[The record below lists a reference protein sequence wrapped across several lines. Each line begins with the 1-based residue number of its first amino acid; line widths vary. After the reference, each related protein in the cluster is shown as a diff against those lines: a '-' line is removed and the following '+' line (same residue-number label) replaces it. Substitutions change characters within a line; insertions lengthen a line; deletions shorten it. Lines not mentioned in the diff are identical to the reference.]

1 MAVHQGHHLNRSG
14 SHVKFK
20 YRPPRAAPRGTA
32 ALLCLGVAC
41 VHQGAQAQSN
51 PRTPIQHVI
60 VVVGENRT
68 FDNLYGVYQPQRG
81 QTVSNLLSR
90 GIVNAQGLPG
100 PNFALARQATAQ
112 QSGAYSPTPP
122 RDGSYAK
129 LPAPHALGAA
139 GQGSHGPDAR
149 IAGPLPNG
157 PYQITRHVSY
167 GAHTGDP
174 VHRFFQMWQQLDGG
188 ANDLFVWTSETAAAG
203 PSTGPSREPPQG
215 SFQGGIAMGY
225 YNMAQGDA
233 PYFKHLADHYALA
246 DNYHQSVMGGT
257 TANYFSL
264 ATADMASYNEAGK
277 LAVPPAKR
285 IENPDTRPGANNWW
299 VEDGYD
305 GGTYVNCADATQPGV
320 AGIRRF
326 LASLPYRA
334 FNDGNCEPGAYYMVN
349 NLDPGYSAT
358 GKALE
363 IKPNS
368 FLVPPQTMPH
378 IGDAL
383 SAAGVSWKWY
393 SGGRNHGDDANGE
406 YCKTCDAL
414 TQFRSTMTGPD
425 LEKLQDL
432 SQFYVD
438 VRGQAAGFPAF
449 SVIAP
454 YDSVSGHP
462 GYSLQPSF
470 EFLVKDVVEH
480 VQRNPALWKNTVVLV
495 TFDEGGG
502 YYDSGYSQFIDFFG
516 DGTRVP
522 MVAVSPFARRGHV
535 DHTYYDHASILK
547 FVERNWG
554 LAPLSSRSRDNLPN
568 PVHSAQQPYVPLN
581 RPAVGDLMNLFDFS
595 KGKTP

>member
-1 MAVHQGHHLNRSG
+1 MHGM
-14 SHVKFK
+14 
-20 YRPPRAAPRGTA
+20 PRTLVF
-32 ALLCLGVAC
+32 ALLAAGSTAW
-41 VHQGAQAQSN
+41 AQPAA
-51 PRTPIQHVI
+51 RTPIEHVI

-68 FDNLYGVYQPQRG
+68 FDNLYATYQPRRG
-81 QTVSNLLSR
+81 QTVSNLLSQ
-90 GIVNAQGLPG
+90 GIVTAQGQPG

-112 QSGAYSPTPP
+112 QLGDYTPTPE
-122 RDGSYAK
+122 RDGHYAQ
-129 LPAPHALGAA
+129 LPPPHALGAA
-139 GQGSHGPDAR
+139 GQGHRGADLR
-149 IAGPLPNG
+149 VAGPLPNG

-188 ANDLFVWTSETAAAG
+188 QGDLFVWTSETAAAG
-203 PSTGPSREPPQG
+203 PSTGHPAGPPKG
-215 SFQGGIAMGY
+215 TFQGGIAMGY

-233 PYFKHLADHYALA
+233 PYFKHLADRYALA

-264 ATADMASYNEAGK
+264 ATADMAVYNEAGV

-285 IENPDTRPGANNWW
+285 ITNPNTRPGTNNWW

-305 GGTYVNCADATQPGV
+305 GGTYVNCADAAQPGV
-320 AGIRRF
+320 AGIRQL

-334 FNDGNCEPGAYYMVN
+334 FNDGNCASGAWYMVN
-349 NLDPGYSAT
+349 NLDPAYTAT
-358 GKALE
+358 GQLQE
-363 IKPNS
+363 IKPES
-368 FLVPPQTMPH
+368 FLVPPQTLPH

-393 SGGRNHGDDANGE
+393 SGGRNHGDDANNE
-406 YCKTCDAL
+406 YCKTCDPL
-414 TQFRSTMTGPD
+414 TQFTSTMTGPD
-425 LEKLQDL
+425 RHKLQDL
-432 SQFYVD
+432 GQFYVD
-438 VRGQAAGFPAF
+438 VRGEASAFPAF

-454 YDSVSGHP
+454 YDSISGHP

-470 EFLVKDVVEH
+470 EYLVKDVVTH
-480 VQRNPALWKNTVVLV
+480 VQRNPALWKHTVVLV

-502 YYDSGYSQFIDFFG
+502 YYDSGYTQFIDFFG

-547 FVERNWG
+547 FVQRNWG
-554 LAPLSSRSRDNLPN
+554 LAPLSHRSRDNLPN
-568 PVHSAQQPYVPLN
+568 PVHAKANPYVPLN

-595 KGKTP
+595 KGKAP

>member
-1 MAVHQGHHLNRSG
+1 ML
-14 SHVKFK
+14 HVL
-20 YRPPRAAPRGTA
+20 RPLVFASAPLFALGWLQVAAA
-32 ALLCLGVAC
+32 GVA
-41 VHQGAQAQSN
+41 
-51 PRTPIQHVI
+51 PRTPIKHVI

-90 GIVNAQGLPG
+90 GIVTTHGLPG
-100 PNFALARQATAQ
+100 PNFKLARQATAW
-112 QSGAYSPTPP
+112 QSGDYSPTPP
-122 RDGSYAK
+122 QDGVYAE

-139 GQGSHGPDAR
+139 GQGSRGPDQR
-149 IAGPLPNG
+149 VAGPLPNG

-174 VHRFFQMWQQLDGG
+174 VHRFFQMWQQMDGG
-188 ANDLFVWTSETAAAG
+188 KNDLFVWTSETAGAG
-203 PSTGPSREPPQG
+203 PSTGPSREPPKG
-215 SFQGGIAMGY
+215 TFQGGIAMGF
-225 YNMAQGDA
+225 YNMARGDA
-233 PYFKHLADHYALA
+233 PYFKHLADRYALA

-264 ATADMASYNEAGK
+264 ATADMATYNEAGH

-285 IENPDTRPGANNWW
+285 IESPNTQPGTNNWW
-299 VEDGYD
+299 LEDGYD

-320 AGIRRF
+320 AGIRRL
-326 LASLPYRA
+326 LAGLPYRS

-363 IKPNS
+363 IKPDS

-425 LEKLQDL
+425 RDKLQDL

-438 VRGQAAGFPAF
+438 VRGHATSFPAF

-454 YDSVSGHP
+454 YDSISGHP

-470 EFLVKDVVEH
+470 EYLVKDVVEH

-495 TFDEGGG
+495 TFDEGGS
-502 YYDSGYSQFIDFFG
+502 YYDSGYTQFIDFFG

-522 MVAVSPFARRGHV
+522 MVAVSPFAKRGHV

-554 LAPLSSRSRDNLPN
+554 LAPLSHRSRDNLPN
-568 PVHSAQQPYVPLN
+568 PLHSAQQPYVPLN
-581 RPAVGDLMNLFDFS
+581 PPAVGDLMNLFDFNQ
-595 KGKTP
+595 GKTP